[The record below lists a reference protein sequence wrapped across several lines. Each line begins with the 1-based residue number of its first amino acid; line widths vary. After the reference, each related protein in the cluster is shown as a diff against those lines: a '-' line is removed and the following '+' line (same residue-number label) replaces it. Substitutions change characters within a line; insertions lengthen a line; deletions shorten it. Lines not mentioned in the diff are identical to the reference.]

1 MRAELARQAEY
12 MRTLEAANARLGA
25 ENAALRERHASVEVL
40 REQKRALE
48 RKAQGAEELRE
59 KVFRLEAELDAARRE
74 RETWYVDGLCMVIA
88 ALSDTVLRAS
98 ENAQPS
104 TPSKTPVGV
113 TKALAEL
120 RLTYAR
126 LLEEHGSTT
135 ATLKRREAELAT
147 ADQRITDAEASVEAL
162 QVDVRTLKAE
172 VARKERE
179 RELAEREVSFLQA
192 MVVRILQ
199 LITGSDVPDRSRRR
213 ASRRKR
219 PRRTASISTSC
230 PQSAYNNWR
239 PS

>member
-1 MRAELARQAEY
+1 
-12 MRTLEAANARLGA
+12 MRTLEATNARLSA
-25 ENAALRERHASVEVL
+25 ENAALRERHASIEVL

-74 RETWYVDGLCMVIA
+74 RKTWYVYVVRVPLTQ
-88 ALSDTVLRAS
+88 LSDTVPRAS

-113 TKALAEL
+113 TKALADL

-147 ADQRITDAEASVEAL
+147 AEQRITEAEASVEAL
-162 QVDVRTLKAE
+162 QVDVRNLKNE

-192 MVVRILQ
+192 MVVCALQ
-199 LITGSDVPDRSRRR
+199 LVNGSDVP
-213 ASRRKR
+213 
-219 PRRTASISTSC
+219 
-230 PQSAYNNWR
+230 
-239 PS
+239 